1 MAEEQLRLAMQCICN
16 AYAMHMQCIC
26 NAYAMHHDGD
36 ASQFVDMILLE
47 LFDDILISLLG
58 TVVRLCGRHES
69 VQVFCNDLLKLE
81 EPQERELSA
90 AFLSRSSSLCLF
102 FLPGCRPFSSRMWHV
117 CRRVRQTKPVETSLK
132 PLRISGI
139 LDRMSRMRLPAYQI
153 FQEERTGP
161 QKLDAER
168 IGG

>member
-1 MAEEQLRLAMQCICN
+1 MAEEQLRLA
-16 AYAMHMQCIC
+16 MQCIC

-47 LFDDILISLLG
+47 LFDDFLISLLG

-117 CRRVRQTKPVETSLK
+117 CRRVRQTKPVETTPHFRNFGSHVPHETPSL
-132 PLRISGI
+132 PDLPRGE
-139 LDRMSRMRLPAYQI
+139 DRSS
-153 FQEERTGP
+153 E
-161 QKLDAER
+161 
-168 IGG
+168 IGR

>member
-1 MAEEQLRLAMQCICN
+1 MAEEQLRLA
-16 AYAMHMQCIC
+16 MQCIC

-69 VQVFCNDLLKLE
+69 VQVFCDDLLKLE